1 MLYYT
6 VLIRWERMTAA
17 EEGRKGLG
25 GDWGAKDGEG
35 GGEKGGMGREGG
47 LNV

>member
-17 EEGRKGLG
+17 EEGRKGVG
-25 GDWGAKDGEG
+25 GEPRMGREGEKN
-35 GGEKGGMGREGG
+35 GGEKGREGGG